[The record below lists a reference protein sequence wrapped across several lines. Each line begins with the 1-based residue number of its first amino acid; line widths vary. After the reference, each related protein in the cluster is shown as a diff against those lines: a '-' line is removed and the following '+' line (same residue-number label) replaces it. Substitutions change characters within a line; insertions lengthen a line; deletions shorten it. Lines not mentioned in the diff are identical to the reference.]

1 VEKTLKIGILRETR
15 NPPDRRVPLTPAQII
30 NLGENYPQVGFFVQP
45 GDFRCFTDDEYR
57 SMRIPL
63 PEDLSNCDILMG
75 IKEVDK
81 STFIPGKTYMFFAHV
96 GKKQPQNREMF
107 RVMAEK
113 GITLV
118 DYEYLTDN
126 EGKRIIA
133 FGRWAGIVGAFN
145 GLRAVGIST
154 KRFNLK
160 PAHQCYDLNEMLADL
175 KQVDLVPGFRILI
188 TGGGRVANGA
198 METMSACNLEQVDP
212 VDFLKIKF
220 EVPVICRIGPEHYT
234 RHKTSNIFNF
244 NHFYEN
250 SEEYESA
257 FLPFTRVA
265 DLLITGHYWDPRSPV
280 FFTKE
285 DMRKPDFRIS
295 VIADISCDVNGPI
308 PSTLR
313 PTTISDPFYGYN
325 PHLEKE
331 EPPFAN
337 PSSII
342 VMSIDNLP
350 GELPRDASSDF
361 GNQLIQHTLHNL
373 FSDTS
378 SPVIERATILKDGR
392 LTERFAYLEDYLKG

>member
-1 VEKTLKIGILRETR
+1 MLAGLKNIDPDPGLKIIL
-15 NPPDRRVPLTPAQII
+15 
-30 NLGENYPQVGFFVQP
+30 
-45 GDFRCFTDDEYR
+45 
-57 SMRIPL
+57 
-63 PEDLSNCDILMG
+63 
-75 IKEVDK
+75 
-81 STFIPGKTYMFFAHV
+81 
-96 GKKQPQNREMF
+96 
-107 RVMAEK
+107 
-113 GITLV
+113 
-118 DYEYLTDN
+118 
-126 EGKRIIA
+126 
-133 FGRWAGIVGAFN
+133 
-145 GLRAVGIST
+145 
-154 KRFNLK
+154 
-160 PAHQCYDLNEMLADL
+160 
-175 KQVDLVPGFRILI
+175 

-198 METMSACNLEQVDP
+198 LETLSTCNIKQVDP
-212 VDFLKIKF
+212 VDFLNRGF
-220 EVPVICRIGPEHYT
+220 NVPVVCQIGPEHYT
-234 RHKTSNIFNF
+234 RHKAGKQFNF
-244 NHFYEN
+244 SHFAEHPK
-250 SEEYESA
+250 EYESA
-257 FLPFTRVA
+257 FLRFTSVA

-337 PSSII
+337 PSSIT

-378 SPVIERATILKDGR
+378 SPMIERATILKDGR
-392 LTERFAYLEDYLKG
+392 LTERFTYLEDYLKG